1 MSNAQ
6 ETAGKNGS
14 NERRMNMYQKEQL
27 QALEMVRQ
35 HMDLLE
41 KGSGIS
47 GFDLNAHISDYLVFR
62 QDVEDFFRKW
72 FEQLCS
78 ENCYSSRRS
87 ACCSRDGI
95 IAFWADVVINA
106 RRSDSKELDRLEKAI
121 RNPEKAY
128 KCIFLTESGCA
139 WRIKPIVCEM
149 FLCSEAEQTV
159 FGAHAD
165 ARTTWRE
172 LEERKKRF
180 TWPDQLVLFEVLE
193 KIFMDAGC
201 DSPLMYMHKSPGLL
215 RLIRQRKPTSPL

>member
-1 MSNAQ
+1 
-6 ETAGKNGS
+6 
-14 NERRMNMYQKEQL
+14 
-27 QALEMVRQ
+27 MVRQ
-35 HMDLLE
+35 HVDLLD
-41 KGSGIS
+41 KRGFP
-47 GFDLNAHISDYLVFR
+47 GFDVNAHISDYLVFR
-62 QDVEDFFRKW
+62 EDVEDFFRRW

-106 RRSDSKELDRLEKAI
+106 RRSDSEELDRLEKAI

-128 KCIFLTESGCA
+128 KCIFLTQSGCA

-149 FLCSEAEQTV
+149 FLCSEAEQAV
-159 FGAHAD
+159 FAAHPD

-180 TWPDQLVLFEVLE
+180 TWPDRLVLFEVLE
-193 KIFMDAGC
+193 KIGMDAGC

-215 RLIRQRKPTSPL
+215 RLIRERKVTPPSL